1 MYYDTYK
8 NPGRPTTRD
17 GCPKRVAGRGP
28 KDTNRALVCTHRCGN
43 VFRMTPFEWEIP
55 HPIKPGDDTLENSM
69 TLLNCLWFSI
79 GSVLCAGCEILP
91 K

>member
-1 MYYDTYK
+1 MYTLS
-8 NPGRPTTRD
+8 GELAVV
-17 GCPKRVAGRGP
+17 VAETAPRTAEVGP
-28 KDTNRALVCTHRCGN
+28 ADRCGSV
-43 VFRMTPFEWEIP
+43 VFRMTPFEWESQRP
-55 HPIKPGDDTLENSM
+55 TKPGDDTLENSM